1 MKLRE
6 PMHSPAS
13 PDPAVKTFVNGELRQ
28 DRNRGEMI
36 CNCFEP
42 IAHPYRTL
50 TQEPDAYVA
59 RDPHGEATWAR

>member
-13 PDPAVKTFVNGELRQ
+13 PDPAVKTFVNDELRQ

-42 IAHPYRTL
+42 IAHPAQRLTL
-50 TQEPDAYVA
+50 EPDAYVT
-59 RDPHGEATWAR
+59 RDPHGEATWAG